1 MKIWAAV
8 SDAMAGWML
17 ILGGETG
24 WRERFALTWPG
35 LATSVVI
42 FLCCAFLAIAMASTA
57 QGMPGISGIID
68 ALLAQASWIVAV
80 LISVRLT
87 AAILKSN
94 TPVIDMLVPATYLLV
109 GYLLVGAML
118 NLVAPMALLVLTAS
132 LGYPFYRL
140 GRVVA
145 DWPAANALVFAV
157 LTLVLL
163 VGIPL
168 AFYMLSN
175 PAI

>member
-1 MKIWAAV
+1 MKIWAAI
-8 SDAMAGWML
+8 SDAIAGWLM
-17 ILGGETG
+17 ILRSEAG

-42 FLCCAFLAIAMASTA
+42 FLFCAFLAIAMASTS
-57 QGMPGISGIID
+57 QGMPGILGIID
-68 ALLAQASWIVAV
+68 ALLAQAIWIVAV

-87 AAILKSN
+87 AGILKSD
-94 TPVIDMLVPATYLLV
+94 TRTIDMLVPAIYLLV
-109 GYLLVGAML
+109 GYLLVGAMIS
-118 NLVAPMALLVLTAS
+118 LVAPLALLVLTAS

-140 GRVVA
+140 GQVVA
-145 DWPAANALVFAV
+145 GWPAANALVFAV

-175 PAI
+175 PAL